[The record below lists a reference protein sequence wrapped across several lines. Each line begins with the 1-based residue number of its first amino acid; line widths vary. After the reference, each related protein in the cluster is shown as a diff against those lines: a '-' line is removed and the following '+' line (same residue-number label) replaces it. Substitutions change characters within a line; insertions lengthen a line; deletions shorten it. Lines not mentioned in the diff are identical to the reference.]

1 MEHQALYRKYRP
13 QRFDEVIG
21 QGHVTQTLS
30 REVIDNKIAHAYL
43 FAGPRGTGKTTTARL
58 LAKALNCTDPQ
69 PDGEPCNN
77 CVSCEGITSGTSLDV
92 IELDAASHNKVEDI
106 REIRINVG
114 TVAAAGGARR
124 IYILDEAH
132 MLSRAAG
139 NALLKTLEE
148 PPGHVVFVLATTE
161 PYKVL
166 DTIRSRCQRFDFH
179 PVQAEILAEYLD
191 DIARRES
198 FTADRKALTLVASHA
213 GGSVRDAM
221 SLLEQVAALGAGSVD
236 AAGVTRAL
244 GLADSDAYAILSK
257 AIVDQDAPAA
267 LSLVARLASE
277 GTDLRRFVS
286 EGVSFF
292 RGVFLAQYTPNLEEI
307 VEEPPD
313 TLAEWRVVAETM
325 PVSDVLRTVDQLAE
339 ALLNLRQGREE
350 RLVVELSVLRLAR
363 PDIAPDAEAL
373 NVRITRLENRLRD
386 ISATPAD
393 TAGLQAVAATENP
406 VGESDQPTP
415 IRRSQPTIVAA
426 VVDEESDTVRQEN
439 EAPDAP
445 RLQLEPASAKPAAPP
460 ATDLTLEQCSSMWP
474 SVVARVRDVVGPRRH
489 ALLKEASP
497 ARVDRAELILA
508 VPEHL
513 PFHLEQ
519 LAHDD
524 ELMAALGRLTSEGT
538 NGSVTVRFEST
549 TASSSSNDVID
560 LQERAAKRS
569 EPNPSASHEA
579 EPERVPDKDD
589 LLDAGEA
596 GTDPTALVRDILGG
610 EIIDD

>member
-1 MEHQALYRKYRP
+1 MEHQALYRRYRP

-21 QGHVTQTLS
+21 QAHVTETLS
-30 REVIDNKIAHAYL
+30 REVIDEKIAHAYL

-69 PDGEPCNN
+69 ANGEPCNS

-179 PVQAEILAEYLD
+179 PVQAETLGNYLGE
-191 DIARRES
+191 IARRES
-198 FTADRKALTLVASHA
+198 FTVDQQALSLVASHA
-213 GGSVRDAM
+213 QGSVRDAM
-221 SLLEQVAALGAGSVD
+221 SLLEQVAALGAGTVN

-244 GLADSDAYAILSK
+244 GLADSDAYTILAR
-257 AIVDQDAPAA
+257 AIVEQDAPAA
-267 LSLVARLASE
+267 LGLVARLSSQ

-292 RGVFLAQYTPNLEEI
+292 RGVFLAQYAPNLEEI

-313 TLAEWRVVAETM
+313 AIAQWRTVAKTM
-325 PVSDVLRTVDQLAE
+325 PVSDVLRSVDQLAE

-350 RLVVELSVLRLAR
+350 RLVVELAVLRLAR

-373 NVRITRLENRLRD
+373 DSRIAHLESRVRDL
-386 ISATPAD
+386 AA
-393 TAGLQAVAATENP
+393 AVADGGTAPAPQASFTPPGETAEPTMGVPPTTEP
-406 VGESDQPTP
+406 
-415 IRRSQPTIVAA
+415 
-426 VVDEESDTVRQEN
+426 
-439 EAPDAP
+439 
-445 RLQLEPASAKPAAPP
+445 APP
-460 ATDLTLEQCSSMWP
+460 ATHQEETPAPDASDTSTTTPLPLEAAQPPADVQPATTLALEQCSAIWP

-497 ARVDRAELILA
+497 SRVDGATLILA

-519 LAHDD
+519 LRHDD
-524 ELMAALGRLTSEGT
+524 ELMIAVGRIVAESADGTVEVQFEGATDSAIPGVATGSADRASKT
-538 NGSVTVRFEST
+538 NETG
-549 TASSSSNDVID
+549 ASDS
-560 LQERAAKRS
+560 LEK
-569 EPNPSASHEA
+569 

-589 LLDAGEA
+589 LLNAGEA
-596 GTDPTALVRDILGG
+596 GTDPTTLVQDILGG
-610 EIIDD
+610 EIVKD